1 MTLSEPKA
9 SPVRSV
15 RIDDAHA
22 GQRLDNYLFRELK
35 GVPKSHVYRLLRTG
49 QVRINGKRV
58 KADTRVEPGDLLR
71 IPPVRTGIDGAA
83 PPRAGERELRTLAEA
98 IVFEDARFL
107 AIDKPAGLAAHGGSG
122 ISLGAIEQMRQLRPG
137 APLELVHR
145 LDRDT
150 SGVLLFARKRSAL
163 LAAQAALRE
172 GRARKRYLALLVS
185 PLAERDVRVDAPL
198 LKSVLRGGERMVMVA
213 EDGKPARSRFH
224 EIERAGGCSYVEVFI
239 ETGRTH
245 QIRVH
250 AAHAGAA
257 VAGDTRYGDA
267 DENRGLRD
275 RSGLRRMFLH
285 AAELSFDLGEQGSYS
300 FSAPLPGAL
309 AAVLERLQDDASRS
323 S

>member
-1 MTLSEPKA
+1 MTSFEPKSIA
-9 SPVRSV
+9 VRSV
-15 RIDDAHA
+15 QIDEAHA

-58 KADTRVEPGDLLR
+58 KADTRVETGDLLR
-71 IPPVRTGIDGAA
+71 IPPVRTGLDDAA
-83 PPRAGERELRTLAEA
+83 PPRAGQRDLETLAEA
-98 IVFEDARFL
+98 IVFEDTRFI

-137 APLELVHR
+137 VPLELVHR

-150 SGVLLFARKRSAL
+150 SGVLLFARKRGAL

-172 GRARKRYLALLVS
+172 RGVRKRYLALLVS

-198 LKSVLRGGERMVMVA
+198 RKSVLRGGERMVMVA

-224 EIERAGGCSYVEVFI
+224 EIDRVGACSYVEVFI

-257 VAGDTRYGDA
+257 VAGDPRYGNA
-267 DENRGLRD
+267 DQNRGLRD
-275 RSGLRRMFLH
+275 RFGLRRMFLH
-285 AAELSFDLGEQGSYS
+285 AAELAFDLGEQGSYS
-300 FSAPLPGAL
+300 FSAPLPADL
-309 AAVLERLQDDASRS
+309 SAVLDRVQSDPPRR
-323 S
+323 